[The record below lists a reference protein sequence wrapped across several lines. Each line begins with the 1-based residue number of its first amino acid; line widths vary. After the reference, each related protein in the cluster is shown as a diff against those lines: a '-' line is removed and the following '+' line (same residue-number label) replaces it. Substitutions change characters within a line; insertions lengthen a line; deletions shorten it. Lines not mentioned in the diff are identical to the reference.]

1 MKKSENVAAYLLR
14 IHEVVNS
21 IIGIGEEVNESIIVQ
36 KVLRSLPLRY
46 DEKVSTIEESW
57 DLTKMIMDELHGI
70 LTTYKMRTEI
80 ENEQERPKTREVT
93 FKASKKTRNKGHKEE
108 QTSDDEWD
116 EQEEANF
123 VRKLKKG
130 TGRYKGKF
138 PFKCFNCG
146 EIRHYAR
153 KCPFE

>member
-1 MKKSENVAAYLLR
+1 M
-14 IHEVVNS
+14 
-21 IIGIGEEVNESIIVQ
+21 
-36 KVLRSLPLRY
+36 LRSLPLRY
-46 DEKVSTIEESW
+46 DAKVSSIEESW
-57 DLTKMIMDELHGI
+57 DMSKMTMDVLHGI